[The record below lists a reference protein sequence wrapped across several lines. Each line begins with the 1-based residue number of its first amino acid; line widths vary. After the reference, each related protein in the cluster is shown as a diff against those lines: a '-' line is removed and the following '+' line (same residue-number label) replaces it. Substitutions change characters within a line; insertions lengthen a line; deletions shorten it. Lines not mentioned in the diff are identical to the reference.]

1 MKWFKHDSDANLDD
15 KLQHLMLDYG
25 LEGYGLYWYCLEL
38 IANKFDVNNIN
49 FDLKHDARIIAR
61 NTGSTEERVSKM
73 MLKMVELGLFEDS
86 EGMITCLKLGN
97 RLETSQTSN
106 PVMRRVI
113 QQIKDKSCHS
123 HDPVMK
129 DKIRLNKIR
138 PDKIKVDKKRKDQQV
153 DDGFNLFWNAYPK
166 KVGKGKAIESWQKH
180 QPDLDTVLKTLQW
193 QIYSD
198 QWVKENGAFIPNP
211 ATYINQQRWEDE
223 KQLTRIE
230 RLANAI

>member
-166 KVGKGKAIESWQKH
+166 KVGKGKAVEAWQKH
-180 QPDLDTVLKTLQW
+180 QPDLETVLKTLSWQKGSKQW
-193 QIYSD
+193 F
-198 QWVKENGAFIPNP
+198 KEDGTYIPNP
-211 ATYINQQRWEDE
+211 TTYINQKRWLDE
-223 KQLTRIE
+223 PTEEVIF
-230 RLANAI
+230 